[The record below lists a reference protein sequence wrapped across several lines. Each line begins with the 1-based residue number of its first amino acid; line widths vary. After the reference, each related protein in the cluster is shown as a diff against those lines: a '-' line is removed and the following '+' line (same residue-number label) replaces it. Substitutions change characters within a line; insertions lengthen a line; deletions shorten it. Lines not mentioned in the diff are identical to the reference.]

1 MARVVYFE
9 KLVQYS
15 VTFKKYIY
23 FKQTKIK
30 KPKQTRD
37 IFD

>member
-9 KLVQYS
+9 KLVQCS

-23 FKQTKIK
+23 SKQTKIK
-30 KPKQTRD
+30 QPKQTRYN
-37 IFD
+37 FD